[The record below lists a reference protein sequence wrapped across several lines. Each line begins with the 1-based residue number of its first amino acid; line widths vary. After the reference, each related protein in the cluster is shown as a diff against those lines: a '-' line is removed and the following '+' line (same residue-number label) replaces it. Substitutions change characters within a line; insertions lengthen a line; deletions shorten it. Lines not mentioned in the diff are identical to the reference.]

1 MRAASQWSGLVYI
14 FMDVASDLHIDL
26 NADDDD
32 DNNDDDGLKSNN
44 LDNKS
49 KAESQVFVFMMLW
62 PQQTFSFH

>member
-1 MRAASQWSGLVYI
+1 
-14 FMDVASDLHIDL
+14 MDVASDLHIDL

-32 DNNDDDGLKSNN
+32 DNNDDDGLKSIN

-62 PQQTFSFH
+62 PRQTFSFH